1 MSFLRSALFNLGMV
15 IWTLG
20 MGIVGLP
27 TLIGPR
33 SWRLKI
39 SEIWC
44 AGMLAW
50 ARVAAG
56 ISWEIRGRENL
67 PDGPVLVA
75 FKHQSAWE
83 TYLLNQLL
91 RDPAIVLKQELL
103 GIPLVGSFLKSLD
116 MIVVDRAA
124 GASALRRMVADAK
137 AALAKGR
144 PIAIFPEGTRG
155 AVGEALPYQP
165 GLGAL
170 YTQLGVPLV
179 GVALNSGLFWGRN
192 AFTKKSGRVLV
203 EILPAIPPGSD
214 RRKALA
220 ALEAGIE
227 EATARLVAE
236 G

>member
-1 MSFLRSALFNLGMV
+1 VILLRSCLFNLGMV
-15 IWTLG
+15 AWTLM
-20 MGIVGLP
+20 MGLIGLP
-27 TLIGPR
+27 VLLGPR
-33 SWRLKI
+33 PWRLKI

-50 ARVAAG
+50 ARIAAG
-56 ISWEIRGRENL
+56 IAWEIRGREHL
-67 PDGPVLVA
+67 PAGPALVA

-91 RDPAIVLKQELL
+91 DDPAIVLKQELL
-103 GIPLVGSFLKSLD
+103 KIPLVGAYLKSLD

-137 AALAKGR
+137 AAVARGR
-144 PIAIFPEGTRG
+144 SIAIFPEGTRG

-170 YTQLGVPLV
+170 YTQLGIPLV

-192 AFTKKSGRVLV
+192 AFTKRSGRVLV

-220 ALEAGIE
+220 ELEAGIE
-227 EATARLVAE
+227 AATARLVAE